1 MKMKTE
7 TTALDLV
14 HNSQV
19 RSTVSKMLST
29 GSNHRPRRSVGGGGP
44 CDFSSPKKHPD
55 VLRTSKMVR

>member
-44 CDFSSPKKHPD
+44 CDFSS
-55 VLRTSKMVR
+55 T